1 MKWGEQFIELLSLN
15 DIMWKEH
22 PNFSN
27 TIKKKNYLFYLTPPS
42 VKNGESNSQPKLLL
56 DIIHS
61 SFIIHAFHKYAWIP
75 YYVKDAVMGAGTQ

>member
-15 DIMWKEH
+15 GIMWKEH

-27 TIKKKNYLFYLTPPS
+27 TIKKNYLFYLTPPT

-56 DIIHS
+56 DH

-75 YYVKDAVMGAGTQ
+75 YYVKDTVMDAGTE